1 MTTKQIAPIEI
12 AQQGYF
18 IFWRHPYRKERDMMA
33 APFRGH
39 AARCFVCSEDVP
51 GTKPHTGRE
60 LVGKAIIRHICSHD
74 RRKKMRESEGY
85 QGA

>member
-12 AQQGYF
+12 AQEGPF
-18 IFWRHPYRKERDMMA
+18 IVWRHPYRKGRDLMA
-33 APFRGH
+33 VLRGH

-51 GTKPHTGRE
+51 GTKPHTRRE
-60 LVGKAIIRHICSHD
+60 LVSKAIIRHICSHD

-85 QGA
+85 QRA